1 VKVQITHTVAIT
13 VEEHTPE
20 QARVRAA
27 LDGLNYVSFTSD
39 RHGGDVTYRIDADD
53 MDDIVRIC
61 RAVGQ

>member
-1 VKVQITHTVAIT
+1 MKVLVSHTVAIT

-20 QARVRAA
+20 HEQARAA
-27 LDGLNYVSFTSD
+27 IDGLSYVSFTSQ